1 LLRQKLSLIKTV
13 AIDTPGGNLSLKIK
27 SRAQQTTL
35 NPNKKPDNGNGIV
48 IINRSGY
55 KSRMFDILKD
65 NTKFEQ
71 LKIQKSNIYKETVK
85 REDKVCK
92 LLNELKNEELISE
105 QQHDE
110 LMPIGSRPGILYGL
124 PKVIILIFQ

>member
-27 SRAQQTTL
+27 SRAQQITL
-35 NPNKKPDNGNGIV
+35 NPNIKPDNGNGIV